1 MCVVNGVHEL
11 LFPTSAMRCVEAL
24 KCFNIQ
30 ASMNNF
36 KTFHVYLLLKI
47 AQPRDGYHK
56 KVKACMPMQAPV
68 IKVL

>member
-36 KTFHVYLLLKI
+36 KTFHVST
-47 AQPRDGYHK
+47 
-56 KVKACMPMQAPV
+56 VKNCTATRW
-68 IKVL
+68 IS